1 MGDSKSIEN
10 FILEAFKDIGQVV
23 FIKPLF
29 FEGTTVCSDQWLVTF
44 EITEDPDLATR
55 LLRSTH
61 IDEHKVTI
69 DWKEAP
75 KFCFYCKK
83 EGHIKKDC
91 EELKTSIR
99 IRQELKEARAQLR
112 KLFASKSVVASEGFS
127 EGNPY

>member
-1 MGDSKSIEN
+1 M
-10 FILEAFKDIGQVV
+10 GQVV
-23 FIKPLF
+23 SIKPLF

-55 LLRSTH
+55 LPRSIH

-75 KFCFYCKK
+75 KVCFYCEK

-99 IRQELKEARAQLR
+99 IRQELK
-112 KLFASKSVVASEGFS
+112 
-127 EGNPY
+127 